1 MNNHFTVSEN
11 ISFRQV
17 GNEVFLLHRDN
28 NSVFN
33 LNTTATF
40 IWNSIL
46 AGKDVQVII
55 TELCEQFEIDTKTAS
70 KDTNELISKLIN
82 SKILLPD

>member
-1 MNNHFTVSEN
+1 MNSHFTISEN

-17 GNEVFLLHRDN
+17 GDEVFLLHRDN

-33 LNTTATF
+33 LNATATF
-40 IWNSIL
+40 IWNGIQ

-55 TELCEQFEIDTKTAS
+55 TELSEQFEIDTETAS
-70 KDTNELISKLIN
+70 DDTNDLITRLLD